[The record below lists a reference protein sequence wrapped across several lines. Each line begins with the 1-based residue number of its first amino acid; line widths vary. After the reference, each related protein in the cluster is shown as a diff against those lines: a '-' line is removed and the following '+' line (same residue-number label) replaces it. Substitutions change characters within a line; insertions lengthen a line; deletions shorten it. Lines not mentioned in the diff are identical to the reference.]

1 VNRSQAARRVF
12 LGDVAN
18 VRNLVKIGILSAI
31 AVVLMF
37 IEFPLPLFPAF
48 LKIDV
53 SDLPALIGGFALGP
67 VAGIFIEL
75 MKNILHILL
84 KGTSTGGVGELANFL
99 IGIGFVVPA
108 SVIYLMNKTKK
119 GALWGML
126 AGTVVMGIFGA
137 FANYYIIIPLYQKIM
152 PLDAIINM
160 AAQANPGIVDVKT
173 YVLYAVIP
181 FNAIKSIIISA
192 LTLLLY
198 KKVSG
203 ILHR

>member
-1 VNRSQAARRVF
+1 MNRSQAARRVF